1 LIEPLLLGRAVLI
14 AACAAACWLDGTKR
28 IIPNWLC
35 VLTLAAGL
43 GFSAWAGGL
52 GALGWHGLHAGVA
65 LLAGMALFATGV
77 IGGGDAK
84 FYAAVAAWFAWSD
97 GFRLLF
103 CVSIAALAM
112 FALWF
117 VIRRLRGIPVLR
129 RAEDDS
135 GKFPYALG
143 IGGGAILALFA

>member
-14 AACAAACWLDGTKR
+14 AACAAACFLDVTKR

-35 VLTLAAGL
+35 LLTLATGL
-43 GFSAWAGGL
+43 GFAAWAGGL
-52 GALGWHGLHAGVA
+52 GALGLHGLHASVA
-65 LLAGMALFATGV
+65 LLIGMALFATGIV
-77 IGGGDAK
+77 GGGDAK
-84 FYAAVAAWFAWSD
+84 FYAAVAAWFAWAD
-97 GFRLLF
+97 GLRLLLS
-103 CVSIAALAM
+103 VSVAALAM

-117 VIRRLRGIPVLR
+117 TIRRLRGIPVLR

-143 IGGGAILALFA
+143 IGGGAILALLY